1 MTMKNL
7 KKAKHLHLT
16 KSLIGNYHYG
26 FNIEHAIPVLEN
38 GLIVISLLGDIPT
51 ATKQAAEWEGSPAG
65 FLVHVSRSNLN
76 NLERAL
82 KKFKASI
89 GV

>member
-1 MTMKNL
+1 M
-7 KKAKHLHLT
+7 
-16 KSLIGNYHYG
+16 
-26 FNIEHAIPVLEN
+26 LEK
-38 GLIVISLLGDIPT
+38 GLIDDSLLGDIPT
-51 ATKQAAEWEGSPAG
+51 ATKQAAGREGVPAD
-65 FLVHVSRSNLN
+65 FHVHVFKSNLN